1 MTPQVVSLTPLT
13 NEGIQ
18 PQLKDFD
25 CNDDIHKK
33 KMYSITNTDHFSQ
46 LEWFKSYLSNR
57 SQFTRVNGIDS
68 EVENIN
74 IGVPQGS
81 CLGPLLFLIYIND
94 LPKFVRNASV
104 YTYADD
110 TS

>member
-25 CNDDIHKK
+25 CNDDIHEK

-68 EVENIN
+68 EVENIKN
-74 IGVPQGS
+74 RGS
-81 CLGPLLFLIYIND
+81 SRVMSWSLIISD
-94 LPKFVRNASV
+94 L
-104 YTYADD
+104 Y
-110 TS
+110 